1 MNILDEA
8 PSPSPSDLCLLLSLF
23 SDHYAANNKT
33 FRGRADFDSGDDLTL
48 LNIYN
53 AYVSRSGVAHHSQ
66 RAVWRERDPVGIAA
80 YEDTPDDFVVTGVD
94 DGDIIGGLGCQPE
107 LFSVWCHT
115 QPMGVLS
122 FLGKLRLTESDAIY
136 HLLLGKIDNE
146 SAVEP
151 ADGLISTLAVPS
163 ECRYTWPGKDRNATD
178 DIKCGSVE

>member
-115 QPMGVLS
+115 QPMSVFPSSANLGS
-122 FLGKLRLTESDAIY
+122 PRAMRSTTCFL
-136 HLLLGKIDNE
+136 
-146 SAVEP
+146 
-151 ADGLISTLAVPS
+151 
-163 ECRYTWPGKDRNATD
+163 ATS
-178 DIKCGSVE
+178 IMRAPFSQRIV